1 MNRLLIVPHFS
12 NLVYDVDERQLGEVF
27 GMFGQVRDVKIPKKG
42 HAIIEY
48 RESSEALRALI
59 ILRNQLL
66 EGRKLMIKMDG
77 APFAKSTDNSRGNF
91 ERGPP
96 PPSQQYRGPP
106 PPREDYGAPPRGSK
120 VCVEGLP
127 LTVTTSIV
135 R

>member
-1 MNRLLIVPHFS
+1 MIFNETTLNRLLIVPHFS

-96 PPSQQYRGPP
+96 PPTQQYWIIRFCSLWIPSNP
-106 PPREDYGAPPRGSK
+106 
-120 VCVEGLP
+120 VIIV
-127 LTVTTSIV
+127 SIGTIACG
-135 R
+135 

>member
-1 MNRLLIVPHFS
+1 M
-12 NLVYDVDERQLGEVF
+12 YDVDERQLDEVF

-48 RESSEALRALI
+48 KESSEALRALI

-66 EGRKLMIKMDG
+66 EGRKLMTKMDG
-77 APFAKSTDNSRGNF
+77 APFAKSTDSGRPSF
-91 ERGPP
+91 DRPP
-96 PPSQQYRGPP
+96 QQYRGPP
-106 PPREDYGAPPRGSK
+106 PPRDDYSAPPRGGK

-127 LTVTTSIV
+127 LTVTTSII